1 MRLVFL
7 GTPEAA
13 VPTLEA
19 VIDAGHEVV
28 LVVTRPD
35 RRRGRGRELTP
46 SPVKAAALRLG
57 LRVTHRLADVA
68 EVDAERGVVVAYG
81 ALIPEALLH
90 QTPLLNVHF
99 SLLPR
104 WRGAAPVQRAILAG
118 DEETGVSIISLEAT
132 LDTGPVHLERRIP
145 VGDDTAEELTQ
156 RLAVLGARALVEV
169 LASPDLLDNPTA
181 QTGESTYAEKLSA
194 ETFRLANTMTVDLAW
209 RTVRLGRAFF
219 FLDAK
224 RIAVRDGRP
233 TQQAVPAGELVS
245 SEGEVLMGLSDG
257 ALVLASVRPEGRATM
272 GARAWWSGLRPAQER
287 RTWT

>member
-19 VIDAGHEVV
+19 VIDAGHDVV

-35 RRRGRGRELTP
+35 RRRGRGGELTP
-46 SPVKAAALRLG
+46 SPVKSAALRLG
-57 LRVTHRLADVA
+57 LSVTHRLADVA
-68 EVDAERGVVVAYG
+68 DVDAERAVVVAYG
-81 ALIPEALLH
+81 ALIPDSLLKK
-90 QTPLLNVHF
+90 TPMLNVHF

-118 DEETGVSIISLEAT
+118 DTETGVSIISLEAT

-145 VGDDTAEELTQ
+145 IGDDTAEELTR
-156 RLAVLGARALVEV
+156 RLAALGAQALIDV
-169 LASPDLLDNPTA
+169 LASPELLDHPTA

-194 ETFRLANTMTVDLAW
+194 ETFRLAPTMTVDLAW

-219 FLDAK
+219 FLGAK
-224 RIAVRDGRP
+224 RIRALEARP
-233 TQQAVPAGELVS
+233 THQSVPSGELLS
-245 SEGEVLMGLSDG
+245 SDGEVTLGLGDG
-257 ALVLASVRPEGRATM
+257 ALVLVTVRPEGSSTM
-272 GARAWWSGLRPAQER
+272 AARAWWGGLRPAQER

>member
-19 VIDAGHEVV
+19 VIDAGHVVV

-35 RRRGRGRELTP
+35 RRRGRGGELTP
-46 SPVKAAALRLG
+46 SPVKSAALRLG
-57 LRVTHRLADVA
+57 LSVTHRLADVA
-68 EVDAERGVVVAYG
+68 DVDAERAVVVAYG
-81 ALIPEALLH
+81 ALIPDSLLKK
-90 QTPLLNVHF
+90 TPMLNVHF

-118 DEETGVSIISLEAT
+118 DTETGVSIISLEAT

-145 VGDDTAEELTQ
+145 IGDDTAEELTR
-156 RLAVLGARALVEV
+156 RLAALGAQALIDV
-169 LASPDLLDNPTA
+169 LASPELLDHPTA

-194 ETFRLANTMTVDLAW
+194 ETFRLAPTMTVDLAW

-219 FLDAK
+219 FLGAK
-224 RIAVRDGRP
+224 RIGALEARP
-233 TQQAVPAGELVS
+233 THQSVPSGELLS
-245 SEGEVLMGLSDG
+245 SDGEVTLGLSDG
-257 ALVLASVRPEGRATM
+257 ALVLVTVRPEGSSTM
-272 GARAWWSGLRPAQER
+272 AARAWWGGLRPAQER

>member
-19 VIDAGHEVV
+19 VIDAGHDVV

-35 RRRGRGRELTP
+35 RRRGRGGELTP
-46 SPVKAAALRLG
+46 SPVKSAALRLG
-57 LRVTHRLADVA
+57 LSVTHRLADVA
-68 EVDAERGVVVAYG
+68 DVDAERAVVVAYG
-81 ALIPEALLH
+81 ALIPDSLLKK
-90 QTPLLNVHF
+90 TPMLNVHF

-118 DEETGVSIISLEAT
+118 DTETGVSIISLEAT

-145 VGDDTAEELTQ
+145 IGDDTAEELTR
-156 RLAVLGARALVEV
+156 RLAALGAQALIDV
-169 LASPDLLDNPTA
+169 LASPELLDHPTA

-194 ETFRLANTMTVDLAW
+194 ETFRLAPTMTVDLAW

-219 FLDAK
+219 FLGAK
-224 RIAVRDGRP
+224 RIGALEARP
-233 TQQAVPAGELVS
+233 THQSVPSGELLS
-245 SEGEVLMGLSDG
+245 SDGEVTLGLGDG
-257 ALVLASVRPEGRATM
+257 ALVLVTVRPEGSSTM
-272 GARAWWSGLRPAQER
+272 AARAWWGGLRPAQER

>member
-19 VIDAGHEVV
+19 VIDAGHDVV

-35 RRRGRGRELTP
+35 RRRGRGGELTP
-46 SPVKAAALRLG
+46 SPVKSAALRLG
-57 LRVTHRLADVA
+57 LSVTHRLADVA
-68 EVDAERGVVVAYG
+68 DVDAERAVVVAYG
-81 ALIPEALLH
+81 ALIPDSLLKK
-90 QTPLLNVHF
+90 TPMLNVHF

-118 DEETGVSIISLEAT
+118 DTETGVSIISLEAT

-145 VGDDTAEELTQ
+145 IGDDTAEELTR
-156 RLAVLGARALVEV
+156 RLAALGAQALIDV
-169 LASPDLLDNPTA
+169 LASPELLDHPTA

-194 ETFRLANTMTVDLAW
+194 ETFRLAPTMTVDLAW

-219 FLDAK
+219 FLGAK
-224 RIAVRDGRP
+224 RIGALEARP
-233 TQQAVPAGELVS
+233 THQSVPSGELLS
-245 SEGEVLMGLSDG
+245 SDGEVTLGLSDG
-257 ALVLASVRPEGRATM
+257 ALVLVTVRPEGSSTM
-272 GARAWWSGLRPAQER
+272 AARAWWGGLRPAQER